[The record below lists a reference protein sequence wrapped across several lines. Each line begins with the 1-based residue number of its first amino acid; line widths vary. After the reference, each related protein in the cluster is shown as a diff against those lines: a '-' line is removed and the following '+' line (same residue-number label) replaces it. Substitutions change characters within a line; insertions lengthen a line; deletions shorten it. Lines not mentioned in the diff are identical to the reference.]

1 MVVFK
6 LQSQIKSRTQN
17 YFDNCPSFQVAY
29 TTIFIIPLSKISCSI
44 AKTHST
50 VYHLQKIAHLEVF
63 DEFLARVFAQI
74 FRIRFG
80 ESIKNYV
87 WCFVDFVDGIDYSRG
102 QNRSINCYYY
112 LRRLTFDTLSPQV
125 MSCYARKKKEKL
137 HETFVSLKI
146 NSRDHYY
153 PCNFLQPIKFDNLGL
168 RQKDILPQVTI
179 RCW

>member
-1 MVVFK
+1 MYGALWILLMELTTVEA
-6 LQSQIKSRTQN
+6 RT
-17 YFDNCPSFQVAY
+17 
-29 TTIFIIPLSKISCSI
+29 
-44 AKTHST
+44 
-50 VYHLQKIAHLEVF
+50 
-63 DEFLARVFAQI
+63 
-74 FRIRFG
+74 
-80 ESIKNYV
+80 
-87 WCFVDFVDGIDYSRG
+87 G
-102 QNRSINCYYY
+102 QLTATGCYYY
-112 LRRLTFDTLSPQV
+112 LRRLKFDTLSPQV